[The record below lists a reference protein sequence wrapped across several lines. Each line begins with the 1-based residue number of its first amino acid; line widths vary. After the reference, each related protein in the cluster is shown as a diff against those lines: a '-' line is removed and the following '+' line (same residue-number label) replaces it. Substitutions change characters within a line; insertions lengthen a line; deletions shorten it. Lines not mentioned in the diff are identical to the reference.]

1 MPQKEIQN
9 NKLMNFEAFF
19 KISYGIY
26 AVCSGSENKRN
37 GYISNTVF
45 QVTSEPAQFAISCS
59 KNNFTTSIISEN
71 KTFSISVL
79 EKDTGPSIIG
89 SFGYRSGRDFDKFK
103 DVNYK
108 TGKTGTPILLDNTIA
123 WFDCK
128 VVNSFDMG
136 SHILFIGELIDS
148 DLCNAEKEELTY
160 SYYREFKK
168 GKSPKNAPT
177 YIDENKAKNQEKEV
191 KMEKYYCPVCGF
203 VYDPTVGDPDSGIKA
218 GTAFEDIPENWMC
231 PTCGMQKSDFVKVS

>member
-1 MPQKEIQN
+1 
-9 NKLMNFEAFF
+9 
-19 KISYGIY
+19 
-26 AVCSGSENKRN
+26 
-37 GYISNTVF
+37 
-45 QVTSEPAQFAISCS
+45 
-59 KNNFTTSIISEN
+59 
-71 KTFSISVL
+71 
-79 EKDTGPSIIG
+79 
-89 SFGYRSGRDFDKFK
+89 
-103 DVNYK
+103 
-108 TGKTGTPILLDNTIA
+108 
-123 WFDCK
+123 
-128 VVNSFDMG
+128 
-136 SHILFIGELIDS
+136 LIDS

>member
-1 MPQKEIQN
+1 
-9 NKLMNFEAFF
+9 MNIEAFF

-26 AVCSGSENKRN
+26 AVSSGWGDKRN

-45 QVTSEPAQFAISCS
+45 QVTSDPAQFAISCS
-59 KNNFTTSIISEN
+59 KNNFTTSLISN
-71 KTFSISVL
+71 SKAFSISVL
-79 EKDTGPSIIG
+79 EKDTGSNIIG

-103 DVNYK
+103 DVNFI
-108 TGKTGTPILLDNTIA
+108 TGKTGTPILLENTIA
-123 WFDCK
+123 WFECK
-128 VVNSFDMG
+128 VINSFDMG

-148 DLCNAEKEELTY
+148 DLINSDKEELTY
-160 SYYREFKK
+160 SYYREIKK

-177 YIDENKAKNQEKEV
+177 YIDESKSKTQAKEI
-191 KMEKYYCPVCGF
+191 KMDKYYCPACGY
-203 VYDPTVGDPDSGIKA
+203 VYDPAIGDPDSGIKA